1 MSIRFQPGEDRSR
14 GLLRD
19 CKICYA
25 SLLFVK
31 VWSPVKMF
39 DALTPC
45 IAREQNGIT
54 FVLNTFG
61 MHTNVRSFIVQ
72 KCIAI

>member
-1 MSIRFQPGEDRSR
+1 MSIYAFNQEKTVVGAFSMIV
-14 GLLRD
+14 
-19 CKICYA
+19 KCYA

-31 VWSPVKMF
+31 VWYPIKMF

-61 MHTNVRSFIVQ
+61 MTTNFSSFIVQ